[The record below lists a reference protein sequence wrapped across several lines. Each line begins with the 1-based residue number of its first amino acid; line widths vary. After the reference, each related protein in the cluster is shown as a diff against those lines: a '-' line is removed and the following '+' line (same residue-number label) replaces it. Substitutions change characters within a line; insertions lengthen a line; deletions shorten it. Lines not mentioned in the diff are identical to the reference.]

1 VNKAQVDYSLYL
13 VTDRE
18 LLGDREFQQCIKAAL
33 AGGVSIVQLREKS
46 VSTREFLELALQTKQ
61 VVAEYKVPLIIN
73 DRLDIALAVDADGL
87 HVGQDDL
94 PLEVAKR
101 LLAPDKIIGVS
112 VSTVEEALLAEQ
124 QGADYLGVGAMFPTS
139 TKGDAKQV
147 SLEQLRLIKQAV
159 RIPVVAIGGINVS
172 NVGQVMDYGIDGISV
187 VSAILGQAD
196 IQGAAAELSC
206 LIKK

>member
-18 LLGDREFQQCIKAAL
+18 LLEDREFQQCIKAAL

-46 VSTREFLELALQTKQ
+46 VSTREFLEVALQTKQ

-147 SLEQLRLIKQAV
+147 SLEQLKLIKQAV